1 MTFFLVF
8 LAILAAGFVVVMA
21 LGRFN
26 RQGSSDGK
34 EAAAAWRWERGE
46 VPAVQG
52 LAEPVAN
59 LPPVL
64 LPPHPTADD
73 VDRLRFSPAFRGY
86 RMDQVDEVLDCLRDE
101 LAGRDERIAELEKHA
116 GIMGGRG
123 AEGPAE
129 DGVEGP
135 AEDGTAIMP
144 DDTPGDRT
152 GTRADDDA

>member
-26 RQGSSDGK
+26 RPGSGDGK

-46 VPAVQG
+46 VPSVQG

-64 LPPHPTADD
+64 LPHHPTADD

-101 LAGRDERIAELEKHA
+101 LAGRDERIAELEK
-116 GIMGGRG
+116 
-123 AEGPAE
+123 
-129 DGVEGP
+129 
-135 AEDGTAIMP
+135 
-144 DDTPGDRT
+144 RT
-152 GTRADDDA
+152 GTVEHRGVEDASGDTTETPTVDDA

>member
-8 LAILAAGFVVVMA
+8 LAILAAGFVVVVA
-21 LGRFN
+21 LGRFS
-26 RQGSSDGK
+26 RSGSGDGK
-34 EAAAAWRWERGE
+34 EATAAWRWERGE

-64 LPPHPTADD
+64 LPHHPTVDD

-101 LAGRDERIAELEKHA
+101 LAGRDERIAELEKRA
-116 GIMGGRG
+116 GAMGGRG
-123 AEGPAE
+123 GESPAEGGIAVTPE
-129 DGVEGP
+129 DRPQRGKTE
-135 AEDGTAIMP
+135 
-144 DDTPGDRT
+144 
-152 GTRADDDA
+152 TRADDDA

>member
-8 LAILAAGFVVVMA
+8 LAILAAGFVVVVA

-26 RQGSSDGK
+26 RPGSGDG
-34 EAAAAWRWERGE
+34 EETAAAWRWERGE

-64 LPPHPTADD
+64 LPHHPTADD

-101 LAGRDERIAELEKHA
+101 LAGRDQRIAELENRA
-116 GIMGGRG
+116 GGESG
-123 AEGPAE
+123 
-129 DGVEGP
+129 DHGVS
-135 AEDGTAIMP
+135 TA
-144 DDTPGDRT
+144 TP
-152 GTRADDDA
+152 ADDDA